1 MQQIEYATCWDAT
14 DLREASKRHRIDSRK
29 LLRTGASITALTL
42 SLAGCAPTVKVEA
55 PDKPI
60 EITMNVNINH
70 EIRVK
75 VEQDIDEL
83 VDENPDL
90 Y

>member
-1 MQQIEYATCWDAT
+1 MQHIRQDNYWNKAPIAKASRRCRSSGARP
-14 DLREASKRHRIDSRK
+14 LRNSASVIALA
-29 LLRTGASITALTL
+29 LLVS
-42 SLAGCAPTVKVEA
+42 GCAPTVKVEA

-75 VEQDIDEL
+75 VDKDIEEL
-83 VDENPDL
+83 VEENPDL

>member
-1 MQQIEYATCWDAT
+1 MRLIARPIARLVERDCE
-14 DLREASKRHRIDSRK
+14 REWRINDGHCIRYSVSVAA
-29 LLRTGASITALTL
+29 LLVTIS
-42 SLAGCAPTVKVEA
+42 GCAPTVKVEA

-75 VEQDIDEL
+75 VDKDIEEL
-83 VDENPDL
+83 VEENPDL

>member
-1 MQQIEYATCWDAT
+1 MQQTEYVACSDTIA
-14 DLREASKRHRIDSRK
+14 LRQTSNRCRVNCKK
-29 LLRTGASITALTL
+29 LLWTGASLTML
-42 SLAGCAPTVKVEA
+42 TISLAGCAPTVKVEA

-75 VEQDIDEL
+75 VEKDIDEL